1 MNKMQI
7 EELLFK
13 EGFTS
18 KEFSIIRQQAEKL
31 GYSYRWL
38 LPQLKKRFLVALILI
53 VILFSGL
60 VYTINI
66 GTQENL
72 VSYSITLF
80 TGFTI
85 FYLFIPL
92 NPAYKAFKVLR
103 KHFYIL

>member
-18 KEFSIIRQQAEKL
+18 KEISIIRQQVEKS

-38 LPQLKKRFLVALILI
+38 LSQLKKRFLVALILI

-72 VSYSITLF
+72 VSYSLTLF
-80 TGFTI
+80 TGLTI
-85 FYLFIPL
+85 FIFS
-92 NPAYKAFKVLR
+92 F
-103 KHFYIL
+103 H